1 MRASRRSESFPATA
15 PGSGARRAAL
25 AAAAVMIPLTACT
38 SAPARVPV
46 PSEEPGLPAVQVPPA
61 APEREPRSRAL
72 PTVHVIATGGT
83 ISNTDD
89 DGRLTGEQILA
100 SVPGLEEVAALTVEQ
115 FSNIPSGRMT
125 PSLWLDLA
133 RRVEAAFAGRPELS
147 GVVVTHGTDTME
159 ETAYFLDLVIGDE
172 RPVLLTGAMRN
183 ASRLSHDG
191 PANLYNAARVAAD
204 RRARGL
210 GAMVVLNDVALPARE
225 ATKLSTIRVE
235 AFEAHGRGPLAVTD
249 PDTVVFFQRPGER
262 PPPLIDPAAHDDLPR
277 VDIIFTYAGADG
289 ALVDAAVA
297 AGARGLV
304 MASVGRG
311 GLTPGQSD
319 AVDRALGAGLVV
331 VVSSRTLSG
340 RVPVGSDERRLE
352 EWRPG
357 RGIRFGASD
366 LTPQKARILLM
377 LALARDPDPRRVL
390 DAFRTY

>member
-1 MRASRRSESFPATA
+1 MAMMLALSACASASARVPAA
-15 PGSGARRAAL
+15 AEDSSALGARAPT
-25 AAAAVMIPLTACT
+25 AAAADDPR
-38 SAPARVPV
+38 SAP
-46 PSEEPGLPAVQVPPA
+46 
-61 APEREPRSRAL
+61 L

-89 DGRLTGEQILA
+89 EGRLTGEQILA
-100 SVPGLEEVAALTVEQ
+100 SVSGLEDVAALTVEQ
-115 FSNIPSGRMT
+115 FSNIASGRMT
-125 PSLWLDLA
+125 PSLWLALA
-133 RRVEAAFAGRPELS
+133 RRVDEVFAGRPEVS

-159 ETAYFLDLVIGDE
+159 ETAYFLDLVIGDD

-183 ASRLSHDG
+183 ASRLSNDG
-191 PANLYNAARVAAD
+191 PANLYNAARVAVD
-204 RRARGL
+204 PRARGL

-225 ATKLSTIRVE
+225 ATKLNTIRVE
-235 AFEAHGRGPLAVTD
+235 AFEAPGRGPLAVTD
-249 PDTVVFFQRPGER
+249 PDTVVFLENRGDR
-262 PPPLIDPAAHDDLPR
+262 SPPLIDPAHHDDLPR

-319 AVDRALGAGLVV
+319 AVERALEAGVVV

-340 RVPVGSDERRLE
+340 RVPVGDEERRLAD
-352 EWRPG
+352 WRPG
-357 RGIRFGASD
+357 RGIRLGAAD

-390 DAFRTY
+390 DVFRTY